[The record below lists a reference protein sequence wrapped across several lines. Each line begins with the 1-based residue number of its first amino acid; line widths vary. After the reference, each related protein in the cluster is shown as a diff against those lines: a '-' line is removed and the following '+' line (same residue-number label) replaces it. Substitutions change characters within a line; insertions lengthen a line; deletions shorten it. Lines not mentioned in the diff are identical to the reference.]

1 MPPAAGGAS
10 TAVPSTIQAA
20 LALVPTDV
28 FVITARHEQVRL
40 GVVVTRVVRCADAP
54 PCVGVA
60 LMKGHPVSPLIRDSR
75 AFALCALAPG
85 ERVLTRM
92 FEQAAPPPTAPICAG
107 TPAPIVSTGARPALG
122 DPFLSLDV
130 ECIETGAPV
139 LRRSRYA
146 LDCRVVMH
154 LDFEADHE
162 LYIGQVVGA
171 RVYETALPTP
181 PSAGKSRNG
190 KA

>member
-1 MPPAAGGAS
+1 MPPLSGGGGG
-10 TAVPSTIQAA
+10 AVPSLIQAA
-20 LALVPTDV
+20 LGLVPTDV
-28 FVITARHEQVRL
+28 FVITARLDQVRL

-92 FEQAAPPPTAPICAG
+92 FEQAPPPSTPIGGG

-171 RVYETALPTP
+171 RVYESALATP